1 MYFDLFPTIEYKNVG
16 LTTTKTVTNILKR
29 AAIRSAIK
37 ENRVIFTQYIIKG
50 NETPES
56 LAFDLY
62 DDAELHWVILL
73 SNDIYDRYHQWP
85 MNVNQFLSYVGD
97 KYSNP
102 NGVHHYEISQTS
114 GDTTVK
120 INIGTTNA
128 DYPSA
133 TAITNIEYE
142 EARQNKLRR
151 IKFLQPNQVAT
162 VTNEFASLMKD
173 EYYANR

>member
-102 NGVHHYEISQTS
+102 NGVHHYEISHTS

-151 IKFLQPNQVAT
+151 IKILQPNQVAT
-162 VTNEFASLMKD
+162 ITNEFASLMKD
-173 EYYANR
+173 E

>member
-1 MYFDLFPTIEYKNVG
+1 MYFDLFPTIEYKNEG

-151 IKFLQPNQVAT
+151 IKILQPNQVAT
-162 VTNEFASLMKD
+162 VTNEFASLMID
-173 EYYANR
+173 E

>member
-56 LAFDLY
+56 LAFGLY

-151 IKFLQPNQVAT
+151 IKILQPNQVAT

-173 EYYANR
+173 E

>member
-151 IKFLQPNQVAT
+151 IKILQPNQVAT
-162 VTNEFASLMKD
+162 ITNEFASLMKD
-173 EYYANR
+173 E

>member
-62 DDAELHWVILL
+62 DDAEFHWVILL

-151 IKFLQPNQVAT
+151 IKILQPNQVAT
-162 VTNEFASLMKD
+162 ITNEFASLMKD
-173 EYYANR
+173 E

>member
-1 MYFDLFPTIEYKNVG
+1 
-16 LTTTKTVTNILKR
+16 
-29 AAIRSAIK
+29 
-37 ENRVIFTQYIIKG
+37 
-50 NETPES
+50 
-56 LAFDLY
+56 
-62 DDAELHWVILL
+62 
-73 SNDIYDRYHQWP
+73 

-151 IKFLQPNQVAT
+151 IKILQPNQVAT
-162 VTNEFASLMKD
+162 ITNEFASLMKD
-173 EYYANR
+173 E

>member
-142 EARQNKLRR
+142 EARQNKLRS
-151 IKFLQPNQVAT
+151 IKILQQNQVAT

-173 EYYANR
+173 E

>member
-85 MNVNQFLSYVGD
+85 MNVNQFLSYIGD

-151 IKFLQPNQVAT
+151 IKILQPNQVAT

-173 EYYANR
+173 E

>member
-151 IKFLQPNQVAT
+151 IKILQPNQVAT

-173 EYYANR
+173 E

>member
-85 MNVNQFLSYVGD
+85 MNINQFLSYVGD

-151 IKFLQPNQVAT
+151 IKILQPNQVAT

-173 EYYANR
+173 E

>member
-62 DDAELHWVILL
+62 DDDELHWVILL

-151 IKFLQPNQVAT
+151 IKILQPNQVAT

-173 EYYANR
+173 E

>member
-151 IKFLQPNQVAT
+151 IKILQPNQVAT
-162 VTNEFASLMKD
+162 VTNEFASLMID
-173 EYYANR
+173 E

>member
-151 IKFLQPNQVAT
+151 IKILQPYQVAT

-173 EYYANR
+173 E

>member
-1 MYFDLFPTIEYKNVG
+1 MYFDLFPTIEYNNVG

-151 IKFLQPNQVAT
+151 IKILQPNQVAT

-173 EYYANR
+173 E

>member
-151 IKFLQPNQVAT
+151 IKILQPNQVAT
-162 VTNEFASLMKD
+162 VTNGFASLMKD
-173 EYYANR
+173 E

>member
-56 LAFDLY
+56 LAFDFY

-151 IKFLQPNQVAT
+151 IKILQPNQVAT
-162 VTNEFASLMKD
+162 ITNEFASLMKD
-173 EYYANR
+173 E